1 MDKISVLLA
10 EDHTMMRQGLRSLLE
25 AEPDIEVIGE
35 AEDGRE
41 ALQKVQALQPDVVV
55 MDITM
60 PGLNGVEAT
69 RQIKKRLPH
78 IKVLVLTM
86 HTAKTYV
93 FQLLRA
99 GVSGYLVKQAAVSE
113 LVLAIRTVYQGD
125 SFLSSAI
132 SQTVIEEFVRQTGA
146 NAEPEPYDTLT
157 DREREVLQLVAEGH
171 SSREIAALL
180 FISPKTVR
188 VHRSNLLEKL
198 GFHSTAELTQYAVQK
213 GIISLDE

>member
-1 MDKISVLLA
+1 
-10 EDHTMMRQGLRSLLE
+10 
-25 AEPDIEVIGE
+25 
-35 AEDGRE
+35 
-41 ALQKVQALQPDVVV
+41 
-55 MDITM
+55 M